1 MPTRITNFLH
11 VSQTTGTTGLTTSFG
26 TAREHDLAA
35 FRPSFAQNT
44 FWVGI
49 LDTVGVTIAGAAE
62 DATRILLGVSGSS
75 SGPSLVFGHAR
86 RIGAL
91 DAALVNGT
99 ASHALDFDD
108 CNNTLGGHPSVPI
121 LPALFALADSA
132 FAFATNAGGLLSVA
146 VDCSISYPVASRPGD
161 VLRAV
166 AVEQSTTNRLA
177 FCEVTVFNQHDVAVG
192 YFRGTVYRTARPH
205 VLGEHFG

>member
-1 MPTRITNFLH
+1 MSAPPPPAPQAI
-11 VSQTTGTTGLTTSFG
+11 VSHLMARDAFSQWMGVSVVEAAAGHSVLQMTVRDDMVNGFG
-26 TAREHDLAA
+26 TLH
-35 FRPSFAQNT
+35 
-44 FWVGI
+44 G
-49 LDTVGVTIAGAAE
+49 GV
-62 DATRILLGVSGSS
+62 
-75 SGPSLVFGHAR
+75 
-86 RIGAL
+86 
-91 DAALVNGT
+91 
-99 ASHALDFDD
+99 
-108 CNNTLGGHPSVPI
+108 
-121 LPALFALADSA
+121 LFAFADSA

-177 FCEVTVFNQHDVAVG
+177 FCEVTVSNQHDVAVG

>member
-1 MPTRITNFLH
+1 
-11 VSQTTGTTGLTTSFG
+11 
-26 TAREHDLAA
+26 
-35 FRPSFAQNT
+35 
-44 FWVGI
+44 
-49 LDTVGVTIAGAAE
+49 VTIAGAAE

-121 LPALFALADSA
+121 LPE
-132 FAFATNAGGLLSVA
+132 
-146 VDCSISYPVASRPGD
+146 SYDRKAYWPQASLDR
-161 VLRAV
+161 
-166 AVEQSTTNRLA
+166 RLA
-177 FCEVTVFNQHDVAVG
+177 LLAKHP
-192 YFRGTVYRTARPH
+192 R
-205 VLGEHFG
+205 